1 MELAAEHY
9 SPDITEAAPCTYK
22 RNIQELMQWLRELEE
37 KEKALKQVEGEFLR
51 TRNEEL
57 LKPFQFKG
65 ERNLVK
71 LKEPIEG
78 PFYLSDI
85 PEYINNAS
93 DSRKKQNAGRV
104 LENIRQDAAIF
115 NPKAEIRIVETTD
128 GKQFLAII
136 GVDFNAFDS
145 FRVLRNQERKVE
157 RDIAKATQALTEK
170 IANASLGES
179 EHGTTSVPHV
189 KMSSIGH
196 GKGK

>member
-1 MELAAEHY
+1 MDKRTGSSGLKQIESLFLETG
-9 SPDITEAAPCTYK
+9 DI
-22 RNIQELMQWLRELEE
+22 QWLKDFQPEI
-37 KEKALKQVEGEFLR
+37 
-51 TRNEEL
+51 
-57 LKPFQFKG
+57 KPY
-65 ERNLVK
+65 RIT

-78 PFYLSDI
+78 HFYLSDI
-85 PEYINNAS
+85 PEYINNAT

-157 RDIAKATQALTEK
+157 RDIATAKQALTKE
-170 IANASLGES
+170 IANASLGEA
-179 EHGTTSVPHV
+179 EHGTASIPHV

-196 GKGK
+196 GKDK